1 MDWRMRVAVLCE
13 FSGAVRDAFRRR
25 GHDAVS
31 CDLLPTETPGPHIQG
46 DCREYDWSEYDLVIA
61 HPPCTYLCNSGV
73 RWLHERPERMDNV
86 REAAEFFTWC
96 LNVPAKMVCVENPI
110 MHRYATEMIG
120 RRYSQIVQ
128 PWMFGAPESKATC
141 LWLRGLP
148 PLRPTMIVSERRQ
161 RVWMEPQSKDRWKKR
176 SITPHGIAEAMAE
189 QWGRSSV
196 LSGVSVCCPRFE
208 QLRLFGDGRN
218 GVRVVLP
225 CGEAKRAPG
234 VLD

>member
-1 MDWRMRVAVLCE
+1 MRVAILCE
-13 FSGAVRDAFRRR
+13 FSGVVRDAFRRR

-73 RWLHERPERMDNV
+73 RWIHERPERMDNV

-110 MHRYATEMIG
+110 MHRYATGLIG

-128 PWMFGAPESKATC
+128 PWMFGVPESKATC

-148 PLRPTMIVSERRQ
+148 PLRPTMVVSERRQ
-161 RVWMEPQSKDRWKKR
+161 RVWREPPSPDRWKRR
-176 SITPHGIAEAMAE
+176 SITPLGIAEAMAD
-189 QWGRSSV
+189 QWGGSHEV
-196 LSGVSVCCPRFE
+196 G
-208 QLRLFGDGRN
+208 
-218 GVRVVLP
+218 
-225 CGEAKRAPG
+225 
-234 VLD
+234 